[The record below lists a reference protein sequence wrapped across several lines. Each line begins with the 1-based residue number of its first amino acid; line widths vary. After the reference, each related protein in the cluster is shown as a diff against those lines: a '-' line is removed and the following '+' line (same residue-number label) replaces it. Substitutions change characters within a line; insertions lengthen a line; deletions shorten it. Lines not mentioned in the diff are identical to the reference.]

1 MARKSDVGILALSA
15 LITISSV
22 ALVLVGESRP
32 DVYLSIS
39 ILIYFIYTS
48 VDYSLRI
55 KARLRIVDVTLFA
68 VFAAVVAIRVLMILG
83 FIK

>member
-1 MARKSDVGILALSA
+1 MMKSDVGIVVLSI
-15 LITISSV
+15 LITLSSV

-32 DVYLSIS
+32 DVYLSMS

-55 KARLRIVDVTLFA
+55 KARLKVVDAVLFT
-68 VFAAVVAIRVLMILG
+68 VFAAVVAARVLMILG
-83 FIK
+83 IIT

>member
-1 MARKSDVGILALSA
+1 MMKSDVGIVVLSI
-15 LITISSV
+15 LITLSSV

-32 DVYLSIS
+32 DVYLSMS

-55 KARLRIVDVTLFA
+55 KARLKVVDAVLFT
-68 VFAAVVAIRVLMILG
+68 VFAAVVAVRVLMILG
-83 FIK
+83 IIT